1 MEKKWPEPL
10 APQEEH
16 NERVIHSQ
24 NLPIVEIS
32 PGMKYQIVSAE
43 RITVGFIDAA
53 PNSIGPAHK
62 HEAEQILIVMDGAC
76 EEVVAGK
83 RFPLKKGDVLVIPA
97 NVEHGTYMSPEGCKI
112 IDIYS
117 PPRQDY
123 LDRLKETKKGAE

>member
-1 MEKKWPEPL
+1 MEKKWPEPP
-10 APQEEH
+10 ASREEDS
-16 NERVIHSQ
+16 ERVIHYQ
-24 NLPIVEIS
+24 NLPTVEIS

-83 RFPLKKGDVLVIPA
+83 RFPLKKGDVMVIPA